1 MKILTFSLILIS
13 GLAFSQQKP
22 KEKLPE
28 IKLDSLKFKLPELH
42 TLNKI
47 DFKKPVVIKD
57 SSLYKILNK
66 RPENPELYSMLVKKP
81 DLSGI
86 IPIPNSMVQTP
97 KQPLSQF
104 KKTPLFP
111 EKK

>member
-1 MKILTFSLILIS
+1 MKFLTFSFILIS

-66 RPENPELYSMLVKKP
+66 KPENPEMYSMLVKRPETDK
-81 DLSGI
+81 I
-86 IPIPNSMVQTP
+86 IPIPNAIKTREKLTIPELKKLPEP
-97 KQPLSQF
+97 K
-104 KKTPLFP
+104 

>member
-1 MKILTFSLILIS
+1 MKILKFCLILIS

-28 IKLDSLKFKLPELH
+28 IKLDSLKYKLPELNA
-42 TLNKI
+42 LKKI

-66 RPENPELYSMLVKKP
+66 NPENPELYSMLVKKTP
-81 DLSGI
+81 LARTML
-86 IPIPNSMVQTP
+86 IPNS
-97 KQPLSQF
+97 
-104 KKTPLFP
+104 
-111 EKK
+111 EKKLSEKELEQFNIKK

>member
-1 MKILTFSLILIS
+1 MKILTVALILIS

-28 IKLDSLKFKLPELH
+28 IKLDSLKYKLPELNA
-42 TLNKI
+42 LNKV
-47 DFKKPVVIKD
+47 DFKKPLVIKD

-66 RPENPELYSMLVKKP
+66 NPENPELYSMLIKRPETDK
-81 DLSGI
+81 I
-86 IPIPNSMVQTP
+86 IPIPNAIKTREKLAIPELKKLPEP
-97 KQPLSQF
+97 K
-104 KKTPLFP
+104 